1 MEKNMKKALV
11 VLLMLA
17 VSFCLFANG
26 AAESSGADAAANWP
40 NQPVQVIVGANAGG
54 GIDTAAR
61 LMCKYFTEYFGQ
73 SFVVTN
79 MKGGAGSI
87 ASNYVR
93 SQKADGYTFQVAH
106 EAILTNKIAGT
117 TDFDYDGFTLGGI
130 PFKVYTTCLLS
141 KDYSSVEEL
150 VAAAKANPGK
160 IKFGTELAT
169 NDTAIIAMM
178 EEVYGVKFQLVD
190 SGAVSDQIGSMMG
203 GHIDFMKAP
212 IGNVKDYVASGDF
225 HVLAFFNEERNADY
239 PEVPTMAELGVDFVV
254 DKYFGCFFTPGV
266 DPAIIAK
273 FTAAMQEIC
282 KNPDFQAEAA
292 ALYYT
297 VDYVDP
303 ADEPAYFEDC
313 KTRLVEYQ
321 KLLESHYGI

>member
-1 MEKNMKKALV
+1 MKKFFMV
-11 VLLMLA
+11 LMLVA
-17 VSFCLFANG
+17 AAACCFANG
-26 AAESSGADAAANWP
+26 AAEATSSNADAAANWP
-40 NQPVQVIVGANAGG
+40 SQPVQLIVGANAGG

-61 LMCKYFTEYFGQ
+61 LIAKYMTEYFGQ

-79 MKGGAGSI
+79 MSGGAGSV

-93 SQKADGYTFQVAH
+93 SQKADGYTLQVAH
-106 EAILTNKIAGT
+106 EAILTNKISGT
-117 TDFDYDGFTLGGI
+117 TNFDYDGFALGGI
-130 PFKVYTTCLLS
+130 PFKVFTTCLLS
-141 KDYSSVEEL
+141 KEYSSVEEL

-178 EEVYGVKFQLVD
+178 EETYDAKFQLVD

-212 IGNVKDYVASGDF
+212 VGLVKDYVESGDF
-225 HVLAFFNEERNADY
+225 HLLAFFNEQRYENY
-239 PEVPTMAELGVDFVV
+239 PEVPTMTECGVPFVV
-254 DKYFGCFFTPGV
+254 DKYFGTFFTPGT

-273 FTAAMQEIC
+273 FTAALKDIC
-282 KNPDFQAEAA
+282 AKPEFKADAEAVA
-292 ALYYT
+292 YS
-297 VDYVDP
+297 VDYVAP
-303 ADEPAYFEDC
+303 EDEPAYFEAC
-313 KTRLVEYQ
+313 KVRLVDYQ

>member
-1 MEKNMKKALV
+1 MKKALI
-11 VLLMLA
+11 VLMMLA
-17 VSFCLFANG
+17 LTVALFAQG
-26 AAESSGADAAANWP
+26 TQESAADAAANWP
-40 NQPVQVIVGANAGG
+40 SQPVQVIVGANAGG

-61 LMCKYFTEYFGQ
+61 LMCKYFTEFFGQ

-93 SQKADGYTFQVAH
+93 QQKPDGYTFQVAH
-106 EAILTNKIAGT
+106 EAILTNKISGT
-117 TDFDYDGFTLGGI
+117 TDYDYDGFTLGGI

-141 KDYSSVEEL
+141 KNYKSIEEL

-178 EEVYGVKFQLVD
+178 EEYFDIKITLVD

-203 GHIDFMKAP
+203 DHIDFMKAP

-225 HVLAFFNEERNADY
+225 HVLAFFNENRNPDY
-239 PEVPTMAELGVDFVV
+239 PDVPTMAETGVNFIV

-266 DPAIIAK
+266 DPAIIKK
-273 FTAAMQEIC
+273 FTDAMQEIC

-313 KTRLVEYQ
+313 KIRLVEYQ